1 MIVSYDFI
9 KSMYRQHGYEFLEGQ
24 FQNNPF
30 AFRSA
35 DLKSV
40 NLYND
45 IIGHA
50 FKDEFGNGVALAFR
64 GTTKP
69 GLYWLKNKLGG
80 VKGTFILAP
89 GFYPGAFKL
98 GQHHVGK
105 PNAYDAYVQA
115 KSGLFIGWRDND
127 SDGEFDMVGPP
138 TYTDV
143 VGLNQHHGNDGELV
157 GPYSAACQVIQEDK
171 EHFIGVAVGKRHIE
185 LYPNSFNYALF
196 QLPK

>member
-1 MIVSYDFI
+1 MTLSYAFI
-9 KSMYRQHGYEFLEGQ
+9 ESVYKKYGYPFLTGP
-24 FQNNPF
+24 FQDNIG

-35 DLKSV
+35 DLKTV

-45 IIGHA
+45 VIFHA
-50 FKDEFGNGVALAFR
+50 FKDAFGNGIVLAFR

-89 GFYPGAFKL
+89 GFYEGAFKL

-105 PNAYDAYVQA
+105 PNAYDAFVQA
-115 KSGLFIGWRDND
+115 KQGLFKGWRDND
-127 SDGEFDMVGPP
+127 SDGEFDMTGDP
-138 TYTDV
+138 TFTDV
-143 VGLNQHHGNDGELV
+143 QGLNQHHGADSALV
-157 GPYSAACQVIQEDK
+157 GPYSAACMVIEQDK

-185 LYPNSFNYALF
+185 LYPNSFNLALF
-196 QLPK
+196 QSPK